1 MSVKDL
7 DMLAMSGKPRP
18 LVNSSVLPFPRNNG
32 QQQRVYY
39 TLKALRETFHHTL
52 LMMAPKIDIT
62 QTASELLDVCD
73 EAIVLPSLH
82 MSNRIL
88 RISHKIARMVYAFVT
103 GYEISQL
110 YNRNSGY
117 FGRVIIRSYKI
128 RLLML

>member
-7 DMLAMSGKPRP
+7 DMLAMSGKQRP

-52 LMMAPKIDIT
+52 LMVAPKIDLR
-62 QTASELLDVCD
+62 QTDSKLLDVCD

-82 MSNRIL
+82 MSNWLL
-88 RISHKIARMVYAFVT
+88 RISNKIAGMVYAFVT
-103 GYEISQL
+103 GLKFPNCITAIVDIL
-110 YNRNSGY
+110 AA
-117 FGRVIIRSYKI
+117 
-128 RLLML
+128 L

>member
-1 MSVKDL
+1 MV
-7 DMLAMSGKPRP
+7 
-18 LVNSSVLPFPRNNG
+18 
-32 QQQRVYY
+32 
-39 TLKALRETFHHTL
+39 
-52 LMMAPKIDIT
+52 APKIDIT

-128 RLLML
+128 RLLMLYFLNVGTNSKLRVCSLSEVFQVL